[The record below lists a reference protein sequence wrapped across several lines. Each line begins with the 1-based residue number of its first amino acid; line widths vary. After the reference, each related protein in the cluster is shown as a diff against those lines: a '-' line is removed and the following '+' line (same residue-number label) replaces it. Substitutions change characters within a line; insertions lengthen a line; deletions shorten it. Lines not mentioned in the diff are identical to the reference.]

1 MVFGA
6 DTQVNLDST
15 DIPVIGVVW
24 SVDWAD
30 VLLAALGL
38 AILMLL
44 LQWVYRSMEVPRLY
58 ITPDPK
64 TGEPGVR
71 WQSIVRYFVLLPFAA
86 YVWLLV
92 LLVVLI
98 TASGTRS
105 AQSLALGAAA
115 VVMASRFL
123 AHINPEASHEL
134 GKIIPLVVL
143 SLLLIGGSSPGERL
157 YSSLIEVGENFG
169 SIDNF
174 VFMIVVVDIVMTWI
188 WFWRKRSRW
197 QGRQSGTRR
206 SLLRISLRPAT
217 DPLKAVWNFGK
228 VEAVATSA
236 DGKSDLG
243 DLNLDPESA
252 AQDDPESLEER
263 PVSDAQDADRYESQR
278 PPHHGD

>member
-6 DTQVNLDST
+6 DVQVDLNSEDL
-15 DIPVIGVVW
+15 PVIGVVW
-24 SVDWAD
+24 SVDWTE

-44 LQWVYRSMEVPRLY
+44 LQWVYRSMQVPRLY

-71 WQSIVRYFVLLPFAA
+71 WQATVRYFVLLPFAA
-86 YVWLLV
+86 YMWLLV

-105 AQSLALGAAA
+105 PQSLALGAAA

-157 YSSLIEVGENFG
+157 YTSLLEVVENFG
-169 SIDNF
+169 AIDNF
-174 VFMIVVVDIVMTWI
+174 VFMIVVVDVVMTWL
-188 WFWRKRSRW
+188 WFWRTRSRW
-197 QGRQSGTRR
+197 HGRQSGTRR
-206 SLLRISLRPAT
+206 SLLRISLRPVT

-228 VEAVATSA
+228 VQPVDINGGS
-236 DGKSDLG
+236 KRDLPHM
-243 DLNLDPESA
+243 DLDPESPSEG
-252 AQDDPESLEER
+252 DPESLDER
-263 PVSDAQDADRYESQR
+263 PTSDSQDADRYESQR